1 MQEGNQKEDEADA
14 QQYGSRF
21 VRTTMRNFGTLIA
34 ALLLLS
40 LTGCRVSFNFWK
52 EGLGFIVGAIICLW
66 AWDVTKNLRK

>member
-1 MQEGNQKEDEADA
+1 MQEGNQKEDEDA

-52 EGLGFIVGAIICLW
+52 DGLAFLLMASILWW
-66 AWDVTKNLRK
+66 AWDFTKNLRK

>member
-1 MQEGNQKEDEADA
+1 VQEGHQKEDEADA
-14 QQYGSRF
+14 QQYGSGF